1 MITSTCKSNSKRI
14 VTIAIAAAI
23 ATSFA
28 VPSWAASKVRHGA
41 TYGAAAYGAVS
52 DPARYPTY
60 RSEGGCIEDQ
70 GFGRLTP
77 CTSN

>member
-1 MITSTCKSNSKRI
+1 MTTTSIKSNSKRM

-28 VPSWAASKVRHGA
+28 APSWAASKVRHA
-41 TYGAAAYGAVS
+41 PYGAAAYGAVS
-52 DPARYPTY
+52 DPAAYPTY
-60 RSEGGCIEDQ
+60 RTEGGCIEDQ